1 MSYHTRLSPLMLVLL
16 VAHSQQAVA
25 ASPTDRGEN
34 PSTLIISAPVVSP
47 LEVISSPKTPR
58 QPLPASDGA
67 DYLKTIPGFAQIR
80 NGGTNGDPVFRGMF
94 GSRLRMLMN
103 DSEMLGACGSRMDAP
118 SSYLSPENFDVMTLT
133 KGPQT
138 VLWGPGNSAGTL
150 RFDRLP
156 PSFSAPGIKGEA
168 SLVMGSN
175 QRQDQNADISLGN
188 SQGYLRLT
196 GNHAQS
202 NDYQDGDGHRVPSK
216 WKKWNSDIAI
226 GWTPDDDTLLELTA
240 GQGNGNARYAGRGM
254 DGSQFKR
261 QSLGLTF
268 KKENISETFTELTS
282 HLYYN
287 NADHVMDNFSLRHPM
302 AGMTMP
308 MRSEVGRKTLGG
320 RVMGTWQGDAAELR
334 SGVDMQHNSHRRKFS
349 GAWREDAS
357 FSDYGVFSELNTRLA
372 PGDHLISGVRAD
384 ISQATDKRTQHTAHR
399 HRVLPAGFLRIEHQ
413 RERSPVLLYAGLGYT
428 ERFPDYWEL
437 FSPTYGPDRQHTAFH
452 SLKPEKTTQLD
463 VGAKYQDKRLDAW
476 LSAYIGWV
484 DDFILF
490 RYQPTQKRISQA
502 DNVDAL
508 IFGGEMGASYQL
520 SDHWKVESSLSYAQA
535 NNRQAHRPLPQI
547 PPLETRVGA
556 TWHTGN
562 WQTTGLVRWVA
573 AQHRIARNEGNVVGK
588 DFGPS
593 ASFLILSANSRYQ
606 FTDTLAV
613 TLGIDNLLN
622 KTYSEHLN
630 LAGNGSF
637 GYSTNTPINE
647 PGRSYWAKLSL
658 TF

>member
-1 MSYHTRLSPLMLVLL
+1 MSYHSTLSPITLAVL
-16 VAHSQQAVA
+16 VAYSQQVA
-25 ASPTDRGEN
+25 AASSPEQAEN
-34 PSTLIISAPVVSP
+34 LSTIIVSAPINSP

-58 QPLPASDGA
+58 QPLPASDGS

-103 DSEMLGACGSRMDAP
+103 DSEMLGACGSRMDSP

-150 RFDRLP
+150 RFERLP
-156 PSFSAPGIKGEA
+156 PSFTAPGIQGDA
-168 SLVMGSN
+168 SLVTGSN
-175 QRQDQNADISLGN
+175 QRNDQNADISLGN
-188 SQGYLRLT
+188 QQGYLRLT

-202 NDYQDGDGHRVPSK
+202 NDYQDGDGRNVPSK
-216 WKKWNSDIAI
+216 WKKWNSDIAL
-226 GWTPDDDTLLELTA
+226 GWTPDADTLLELTA

-268 KKENISETFTELTS
+268 KKQNISETFTELTS

-287 NADHVMDNFSLRHPM
+287 NADHVMDNFSLRHAT
-302 AGMTMP
+302 AGMSMP
-308 MRSEVGRKTLGG
+308 MRSQVGRKTLGG
-320 RVMGTWQGDAAELR
+320 RVMGTWEWTSTELR
-334 SGVDMQHNSHRRKFS
+334 SGVDMQHNSHRRKIS
-349 GAWREDAS
+349 GTWRDDAS
-357 FSDYGVFSELNTRLA
+357 FSDYGMFSELRYALNQ
-372 PGDHLISGVRAD
+372 GDHLIGGARAD
-384 ISQATDKRTQHTAHR
+384 LSQAEDKRTPSSGHR
-399 HRVLPAGFLRIEHQ
+399 NRVMPAGFLRFEHQ
-413 RERSPVLLYAGLGYT
+413 PEHSPTLLYAGLGYT

-437 FSPTYGPDRQHTAFH
+437 FSPTYGPDAVHSAFKQ
-452 SLKPEKTTQLD
+452 LKPEKTTQLD
-463 VGAKYQDKRLDAW
+463 IGAKYQDKQMDAW
-476 LSAYIGWV
+476 ISAYVGWV
-484 DDFILF
+484 EDFILF

-520 SDHWKVESSLSYAQA
+520 SDHWKLESSVSYAQA
-535 NNRQAHRPLPQI
+535 NNRQEHRPLPQI
-547 PPLETRVGA
+547 PPLETRLGA

-562 WQTTGLVRWVA
+562 WRTTGLVRWVA
-573 AQHRIARNEGNVVGK
+573 TQHRIAKNEGNVVGK

-593 ASFLILSANSRYQ
+593 ASFVILSANSRYQ
-606 FTDTLAV
+606 FTDKLALTV
-613 TLGIDNLLN
+613 GIDNLLN

-637 GYSTNTPINE
+637 GYSSNTRINE
-647 PGRSYWAKLSL
+647 PGRSYWAKVSL
-658 TF
+658 KF

>member
-1 MSYHTRLSPLMLVLL
+1 MSYHSTFSPITLALL
-16 VAHSQQAVA
+16 VAYSQQVVA
-25 ASPTDRGEN
+25 ELPAERTDNR
-34 PSTLIISAPVVSP
+34 STIIVSAPVGSP

-58 QPLPASDGA
+58 QPLPASDGS
-67 DYLKTIPGFAQIR
+67 DYLKTIPGFAQVR

-103 DSEMLGACGSRMDAP
+103 DSEMLGACGGRMDAP

-156 PSFSAPGIKGEA
+156 PSFSAPGVKGEA
-168 SLVMGSN
+168 SLVTGSN
-175 QRQDQNADISLGN
+175 QRHDHNADISLGS
-188 SQGYLRLT
+188 SQGYLRFT
-196 GNHAQS
+196 SNHAQS
-202 NDYQDGDGHRVPSK
+202 NDYQDGDGHKVPSQ
-216 WKKWNSDIAI
+216 WKKWNSDIAV
-226 GWTPDDDTLLELTA
+226 GWTPDNDTLFELSA

-287 NADHVMDNFSLRHPM
+287 NADHVMDNFSLRHPR
-302 AGMTMP
+302 AGMMMP

-320 RVMGTWQGDAAELR
+320 RVMGTWQWASTELR
-334 SGVDMQHNSHRRKFS
+334 SGIDMQHNSHRRKRL
-349 GAWREDAS
+349 GHWREDAS
-357 FSDYGVFSELNTRLA
+357 FSDYGVFGELRDALT
-372 PGDHLISGVRAD
+372 PEDQLISGIRAD
-384 ISQATDKRTQHTAHR
+384 ISQATNKRTQRDTHR
-399 HRVLPAGFLRIEHQ
+399 HRILPAGFLRLEHQ
-413 RERSPVLLYAGLGYT
+413 PIQSPVLIYAGLGYT

-437 FSPTYGPDRQHTAFH
+437 FSPSYGPDGQHAAFNQ
-452 SLKPEKTTQLD
+452 LKSEKTTQLD
-463 VGAKYQDKRLDAW
+463 IGAKYRDNQLDAW
-476 LSAYIGWV
+476 ISAYVGWV
-484 DDFILF
+484 EDFILF
-490 RYQPTQKRISQA
+490 RYQPMPKRISQA

-520 SDHWKVESSLSYAQA
+520 SDQWKVESSISYAQA
-535 NNRQAHRPLPQI
+535 NNHQEHRPLAQI
-547 PPLETRVGA
+547 PPLESRFGA
-556 TWHTGN
+556 TWHSGK
-562 WQTTGLVRWVA
+562 WRSTGLVRWVA
-573 AQHRIARNEGNVVGK
+573 GQHRIARNEGNVVGK

-593 ASFLILSANSRYQ
+593 ASFLVLSANSQYQ
-606 FTDTLAV
+606 FTETLALTV
-613 TLGIDNLLN
+613 GIDNLLN

-630 LAGNGSF
+630 LAGNGGF
-637 GYSTNTPINE
+637 GYSANTPINE

-658 TF
+658 RF